1 MPGPQADTFGPDGAG
16 DNTTS
21 QEIARSLGSVWQRF
35 SGQRPRS
42 TNVEIDRDVIRCV
55 IEEGPPEARVAE
67 DPESSADASLSLDSQ
82 RFNYNATAAITRVT
96 GRRVIAFI
104 PKRDKGTQTSTQ
116 TFILDRPR
124 ARS

>member
-1 MPGPQADTFGPDGAG
+1 MPGPQADAFGPDEAG
-16 DNTTS
+16 GNTTS

-42 TNVEIDRDVIRCV
+42 TNVEVDKDVIRCV
-55 IEEGPPEARVAE
+55 IEEGPPEERVAE
-67 DPESSADASLSLDSQ
+67 DPESSADANLSLDSR
-82 RFNYNATAAITRVT
+82 RFNYDATAAITRVT

-104 PKRDKGTQTSTQ
+104 PKRDKKTQTSTQ

-124 ARS
+124 ARF